1 MQGVQARLQN
11 SLRYAYYAK
20 FANERMSM
28 QEISKD
34 DRMWAMFCHLAAI
47 VGLVVPFGHIIGPLV
62 VWLLKRDQ
70 SAFVDDQGKESV
82 NFQITF
88 TIYMIISGIL
98 ILLLVGIA
106 LLAILPIVCVIF
118 VIIAAIRSNEG
129 IWYRYPL
136 TIRLIK

>member
-1 MQGVQARLQN
+1 
-11 SLRYAYYAK
+11 
-20 FANERMSM
+20 M

-47 VGLVVPFGHIIGPLV
+47 VGLVVPFGHIIAPLV

-70 SAFVDDQGKESV
+70 SAFVDDQGKESI

-118 VIIAAIRSNEG
+118 VIIAAIKSNEG
-129 IWYRYPL
+129 VWYRYPL

>member
-1 MQGVQARLQN
+1 
-11 SLRYAYYAK
+11 
-20 FANERMSM
+20 M

-34 DRMWAMFCHLAAI
+34 DRTWAMFCHLAAI

-129 IWYRYPL
+129 VWYRYPL